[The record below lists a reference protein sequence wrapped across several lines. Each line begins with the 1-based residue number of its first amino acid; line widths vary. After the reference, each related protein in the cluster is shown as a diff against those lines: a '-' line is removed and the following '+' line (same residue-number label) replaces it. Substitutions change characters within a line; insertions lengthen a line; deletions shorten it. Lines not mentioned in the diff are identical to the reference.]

1 MYIISFVLY
10 VLFIIIDPVTPLK
23 CISPHSVATRVSQCL
38 DSVSPISASNSS
50 ADCVMI
56 PAAYKSWKLHT
67 AREQTVAYRLLT
79 NGLPDHC
86 PPVYIT
92 HIVSFTDRWQLWV
105 HGKLLALTPTLSH
118 SSLSQLLEHIEACHL
133 CEGVT
138 DPSLLD
144 VLSIKSHN
152 AIMDEVPTVSRDGTV
167 RIQTYREV
175 NCELLITSSL
185 IRCQHCTKLREKL
198 RHKAERIAKKSTT
211 CKFTPN
217 VHLSTTLKL
226 SKLSELANE
235 KEASKRK
242 IAALTARVQSL
253 YTNCSFPVDESFDA
267 NLTSIMTKE
276 SDALQKTLLND
287 GFKKIFWEQQLK
299 SLSCK
304 DPRQRR

>member
-10 VLFIIIDPVTPLK
+10 ILFIIIDPVTPLK
-23 CISPHSVATRVSQCL
+23 CISPHSVATRVSQYL

-67 AREQTVAYRLLT
+67 AGEQTVAYRLLT

-152 AIMDEVPTVSRDGTV
+152 AIMDEVPTVSRDSSYIYAWWQPSGGPTFLSPSSGPAHNV
-167 RIQTYREV
+167 V
-175 NCELLITSSL
+175 LLIRMHS
-185 IRCQHCTKLREKL
+185 
-198 RHKAERIAKKSTT
+198 
-211 CKFTPN
+211 
-217 VHLSTTLKL
+217 
-226 SKLSELANE
+226 
-235 KEASKRK
+235 
-242 IAALTARVQSL
+242 
-253 YTNCSFPVDESFDA
+253 
-267 NLTSIMTKE
+267 
-276 SDALQKTLLND
+276 
-287 GFKKIFWEQQLK
+287 
-299 SLSCK
+299 
-304 DPRQRR
+304 